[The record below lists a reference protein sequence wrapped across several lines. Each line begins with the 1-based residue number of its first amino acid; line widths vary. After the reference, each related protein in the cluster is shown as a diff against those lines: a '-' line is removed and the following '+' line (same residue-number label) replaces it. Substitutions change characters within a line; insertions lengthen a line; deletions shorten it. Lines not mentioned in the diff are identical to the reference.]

1 MAKLPVNLSKARNA
15 ERVYSN
21 AAKRYDGL
29 ARASKEAGN
38 SAEARIY
45 SKAAS
50 RMRFHEKSVSGA
62 IKRGNIAEVQQTINA
77 SSQYTAK
84 ATSSKRARG
93 EALGNALLE
102 GTNAGHRF
110 FAITKDIWQG
120 SAYGDRWSALKE
132 HFGDITPAEMIPKP
146 MSQERVAP
154 ATSGFLRPKK
164 PRTTPAIPRR
174 RTAHQAEKPV

>member
-132 HFGDITPAEMIPKP
+132 HFGDITPAEMIQKLQEETGIDILAGNINYDTDSLGG
-146 MSQERVAP
+146 MSQAE
-154 ATSGFLRPKK
+154 LL
-164 PRTTPAIPRR
+164 
-174 RTAHQAEKPV
+174 QAMEALMYG